1 MKNGAIMQTII
12 NNALKDM
19 FDKLLEKAL
28 QTQPEFIN
36 NERIN
41 YDCLFIDFDRKNN
54 EYYITYKGY
63 DIIKN
68 EYERSW
74 SRYKQE
80 LTTHQK
86 KMIDKIF
93 KKWI

>member
-1 MKNGAIMQTII
+1 MQTII

-28 QTQPEFIN
+28 QN
-36 NERIN
+36 
-41 YDCLFIDFDRKNN
+41 
-54 EYYITYKGY
+54 
-63 DIIKN
+63 
-68 EYERSW
+68 
-74 SRYKQE
+74 
-80 LTTHQK
+80 QK

>member
-1 MKNGAIMQTII
+1 MQTII
-12 NNALKDM
+12 NNALKEM
-19 FDKLLEKAL
+19 FNKLLEKAL
-28 QTQPEFIN
+28 QIKPEFIN

-41 YDCLFIDFDRKNN
+41 YDCLFIDFDRENN

-80 LTTHQK
+80 LTAHQK
-86 KMIDKIF
+86 EMIDKIF